1 MSANE
6 RIQRI
11 REDSGL
17 SMEKFGQRIGIGR
30 SSVSMIE
37 KGINNPSRQTIE
49 LICREFNVRREWLE
63 TGEGEMYDLPLDEE
77 TAMFA
82 RLAKK
87 TSASAEALKLVIK
100 CYLSLGDDG
109 IAVLDQLIDQAIK
122 DGHTKK
128 DPEV

>member
-1 MSANE
+1 MSVND
-6 RIQRI
+6 RIMQV

-37 KGINNPSRQTIE
+37 KGINNPSKQTVD

-63 TGEGEMYDLPLDEE
+63 SGEGEMYDLPLDEE
-77 TAMFA
+77 AIMFA
-82 RLAKK
+82 RLAKR
-87 TSASAEALKLVIK
+87 TSASADALKLVIK

-109 IAVLDQLIDQAIK
+109 IAVLDRLIEQAIK

-128 DPEV
+128 DPED

>member
-1 MSANE
+1 MNINN
-6 RIQRI
+6 RILKV

-17 SMEKFGQRIGIGR
+17 SMEKFGLRIGITR
-30 SSVSMIE
+30 SSVSLIE
-37 KGINNPSRQTIE
+37 KGINNPSRQTVD

-63 TGEGEMYDLPLDEE
+63 TGEGEIYDLPLDEE
-77 TAMFA
+77 AAMFA

-87 TSASAEALKLVIK
+87 TSASAEALKLVIR

-109 IAVLDQLIDQAIK
+109 IAVLDQLIEQALK

>member
-1 MSANE
+1 MSVNE
-6 RIQRI
+6 RIQRV

-37 KGINNPSRQTIE
+37 KGINNPSRQTVD

-77 TAMFA
+77 AAMFA
-82 RLAKK
+82 QLAKK

>member
-1 MSANE
+1 MELKDRIKTLRRDLGLTQVEFAKRIYMSSDA
-6 RIQRI
+6 
-11 REDSGL
+11 
-17 SMEKFGQRIGIGR
+17 
-30 SSVSMIE
+30 VSMME
-37 KGINNPSRQTIE
+37 RGVTVPTSRTIS
-49 LICREFNVRREWLE
+49 LICGEFNASREWLE

-77 TAMFA
+77 AAMFA

-87 TSASAEALKLVIK
+87 TSASAEALKLVIR
-100 CYLSLGDDG
+100 CYLALGDDG

>member
-1 MSANE
+1 MSVNE
-6 RIQRI
+6 RIQRV

-37 KGINNPSRQTIE
+37 KGINNPSRQTVD

-77 TAMFA
+77 AAMFA

-87 TSASAEALKLVIK
+87 TSASAEALKLVIR

-109 IAVLDQLIDQAIK
+109 IAVLDQLIEQALK

>member
-1 MSANE
+1 MTINE
-6 RIQRI
+6 RFSMVRK
-11 REDSGL
+11 DAGL
-17 SMEKFGQRIGIGR
+17 SMEKFGARIM
-30 SSVSMIE
+30 VSRNSISLIE
-37 KGINNPSRQTIE
+37 SGANNPSKQTIE
-49 LICREFNVRREWLE
+49 LVSREFNVRREWLE

-77 TAMFA
+77 AAMFA

-100 CYLSLGDDG
+100 CYLSLDDDG

>member
-1 MSANE
+1 MNIND
-6 RIQRI
+6 RILKV

-17 SMEKFGQRIGIGR
+17 SMEKFGQRIGITR
-30 SSVSMIE
+30 SSVSLLE
-37 KGINNPSRQTIE
+37 KGINNPSKQTVE
-49 LICREFNVRREWLE
+49 LVCREFNVRREWME

-87 TSASAEALKLVIK
+87 TSASAEALKLVIR

>member
-1 MSANE
+1 MSVNE
-6 RIQRI
+6 RIQRV

-37 KGINNPSRQTIE
+37 KGINNPSRQTVD

-77 TAMFA
+77 AAMFA

-87 TSASAEALKLVIK
+87 TGASAEALKLVIR

-109 IAVLDQLIDQAIK
+109 IAVLDQLIEQALK

>member
-1 MSANE
+1 MTINE
-6 RIQRI
+6 RFSMVRK
-11 REDSGL
+11 DAGL
-17 SMEKFGQRIGIGR
+17 SMEKFGARIM
-30 SSVSMIE
+30 VSRNSISLIE
-37 KGINNPSRQTIE
+37 SGANNPSKQTIE
-49 LICREFNVRREWLE
+49 LVSREFNVRREWLE

-77 TAMFA
+77 AAMFA

-87 TSASAEALKLVIK
+87 TSASAEALKLVIR

>member
-1 MSANE
+1 MSVNE

-37 KGINNPSRQTIE
+37 KGINNPSRQTVD

-77 TAMFA
+77 AAMFA

-87 TSASAEALKLVIK
+87 TSASAEALKLVIR
-100 CYLSLGDDG
+100 CYLALGDDG